1 MNKLK
6 IFIALITLL
15 LSSCTKTHFES
26 YKFIGHGANSNNR
39 DDKTHAN
46 IPIRNSIYEYKKT
59 GILSSKKIRKEP
71 YSYHFSIC
79 GNFNK
84 IRSLEA
90 HFVQNKVQK
99 IRIPVTEKNIKI
111 TKTSKYSLCKL
122 DYTLSYDKKI
132 DLPITW
138 DNTTTLEVKV
148 NFIGIKK
155 GIKRHYKLRG
165 QYKKDTTKK
174 NINLKWEAIMGI

>member
-1 MNKLK
+1 MSKLK
-6 IFIALITLL
+6 IFVILITLL
-15 LSSCTKTHFES
+15 FSSCTKTYFES
-26 YKFIGHGANSNNR
+26 YKFIGHGANSNKR
-39 DDKTHAN
+39 HDKTHAN

-59 GILSSKKIRKEP
+59 GILSSKKMRKEP
-71 YSYHFSIC
+71 YSYFFSIC

-90 HFVQNKVQK
+90 YFVQNKVNK
-99 IRIPVTEKNIKI
+99 IRIPVTEKNIKV
-111 TKTSKYSLCKL
+111 TKTSKYSLCNL

-138 DNTTTLEVKV
+138 DSTNTLEVKV
-148 NFIGIKK
+148 SFTGVQNGINKQYNLK
-155 GIKRHYKLRG
+155 GD
-165 QYKKDTTKK
+165 YKKKEIKK